1 MAQDIN
7 HMNIQVNTGDNA
19 RNSSG
24 AGRDG
29 QTSRPSSAAQGF
41 RQSPPDETGAYMPP
55 ASSPSW
61 NAEISYAPSAP
72 EEMMVGGT
80 VSYDPTPRS
89 DYAQSQRMRNPVDME
104 ATMNPSDNSESYR
117 ASLRSLLDRNIGFF
131 VVATF
136 LMGTTQSVTWQG
148 ILHTVGS
155 DYFVLYQPD
164 YNRYVS
170 CDLYSVKFVQFH
182 NVKGVPYC
190 ASARTWEGSSTW

>member
-1 MAQDIN
+1 MPQDIS
-7 HMNIQVNTGDNA
+7 HMNIQVNTGDNNN
-19 RNSSG
+19 NSAGSG
-24 AGRDG
+24 QGGG
-29 QTSRPSSAAQGF
+29 QSPQSAARPRGAA
-41 RQSPPDETGAYMPP
+41 PADETGAYMPP

-61 NAEISYAPSAP
+61 AREVSYAPAAP

-80 VSYDPTPRS
+80 VSYDPTLRS

-104 ATMNPSDNSESYR
+104 ATMNPSDSSESYR

-164 YNRYVS
+164 YDRYVS

-190 ASARTWEGSSTW
+190 ASARTWEGNSSW

>member
-7 HMNIQVNTGDNA
+7 HMNIQVNTGDSA
-19 RNSSG
+19 RSSSG
-24 AGRDG
+24 GGR
-29 QTSRPSSAAQGF
+29 AARQG
-41 RQSPPDETGAYMPP
+41 PPDETGAYMPP

-61 NAEISYAPSAP
+61 AGEISYAPSAP

-80 VSYDPTPRS
+80 VSYDPSPRS

-164 YNRYVS
+164 YDRYVS

>member
-24 AGRDG
+24 GGQDG
-29 QTSRPSSAAQGF
+29 QSRAARGA
-41 RQSPPDETGAYMPP
+41 PDETGAHMPP
-55 ASSPSW
+55 ASSPAW
-61 NAEISYAPSAP
+61 AGEISYAPAAP

-104 ATMNPSDNSESYR
+104 ATMNPSDSSESYR

-164 YNRYVS
+164 YDRYVS

-190 ASARTWEGSSTW
+190 ASARTWEGSSSW